1 MALNNILPFNFLRSS
16 HFLFQVMRL
25 PNIISDI
32 GAKYN
37 PSPQSDITTMS
48 TYQLNK
54 NFALP
59 NIDPV
64 TFTKN
69 LSLLCDSIEFPGQTL
84 TPTDYRIPGTK
95 QIKVPYMRDYS
106 EITASFYYPENV
118 PLYDF
123 FNGWIDRASPQN
135 TRNEFFDDIIG
146 EARIIQFLQGG
157 ESEESADY
165 DGHVPFMSITLR
177 GMYPLSI
184 VNMPV
189 NWSDDGLQKINISF
203 FFEEIEIKTF
213 GRDDEKFAIDRASK
227 ARERE
232 YTMSELNKS
241 FEYLDSLTPK
251 KKIRRRV

>member
-1 MALNNILPFNFLRSS
+1 MALSNILPFNFLRSS
-16 HFLFQVMRL
+16 HFLFQLMRL
-25 PNIISDI
+25 PNVISDI
-32 GAKYN
+32 GAKYDPN
-37 PSPQSDITTMS
+37 PQSDITTMS
-48 TYQLNK
+48 TYQLSK
-54 NFALP
+54 NFSLP
-59 NIDPV
+59 NIDPA
-64 TFTKN
+64 TFSKN

-84 TPTDYRIPGTK
+84 SATEYRIPGTK

-123 FNGWIDRASPQN
+123 FIGWIDRTSPQN

-157 ESEESADY
+157 ESADANDY
-165 DGHVPFMSITLR
+165 DGHVPYMSIGLK
-177 GMYPLSI
+177 GLYPLSL
-184 VNMPV
+184 VNLPV
-189 NWSDDGLQKINISF
+189 NWGDDGLQKLNVSF

-232 YTMSELNKS
+232 YTMSELSKS
-241 FEYLDSLTPK
+241 FEYLDSLSPK